1 MAFSRFTL
9 NTSQLN
15 DSNVGLDGSPFPMNA
30 TASAVLGS
38 ANVSATATVKH
49 VVSAASSLGGV
60 ASSASALVSHT
71 VSAGAGLGG
80 LVGTASSSVSNVVSA
95 QAALGGIVGVANATV
110 GHTVSAD
117 AVLGAGVGSATALV
131 SHQVSAQA
139 VLGGLSATATAN
151 VLGSVTASAS
161 LGGLVASA
169 NATVDPA
176 PTPPPA
182 QYPGGNPWYRR
193 PQVVQQPKV
202 EEVVQVVIDLP
213 RLPRRVF
220 ASGSSSSFM
229 TSSAVGVVTWSI
241 LEDEAELLLLI

>member
-1 MAFSRFTL
+1 MAVSRFILDQSQLNDANAGLDGFSPAFTL
-9 NTSQLN
+9 NTSTL
-15 DSNVGLDGSPFPMNA
+15 DSIAKLDGFTFTTTV
-30 TASAVLGS
+30 TASAG
-38 ANVSATATVKH
+38 
-49 VVSAASSLGGV
+49 LGGLV
-60 ASSASALVSHT
+60 SSASALVSHT
-71 VSAGAGLGG
+71 VSAEAVLGG
-80 LVGTASSSVSNVVSA
+80 LVGAASASVSNVVSA
-95 QAALGGIVGVANATV
+95 QAVLGGVVGVANATV
-110 GHTVSAD
+110 AHTVSGN
-117 AVLGAGVGSATALV
+117 AVLGAGVGSATASV
-131 SHQVSAQA
+131 SNVVSAQA
-139 VLGGLSATATAN
+139 VLGGLSANANAN
-151 VLGSVTASAS
+151 VSGVVTASAA

-220 ASGSSSSFM
+220 GAGSSSSFM

-241 LEDEAELLLLI
+241 LEDEAELLLLV